1 MGFPINNLRVGTSAA
16 EDPEEYAGEYLDDVA
31 SEEEVSEARDEGVA
45 RGYDVALNAGCGFA
59 FDLGQRGFAAACAA
73 SDEERAGESGAE
85 LDCVE
90 VVTAE
95 WRKRGWR

>member
-1 MGFPINNLRVGTSAA
+1 MGSFERAQERYGRLLP
-16 EDPEEYAGEYLDDVA
+16 EDFGAHDDVA